1 MDASATD
8 IQSVGYG
15 QANHAAVQRVS
26 GNDSKQSGE
35 KHHQVSNKLQTD
47 GQPSADTCIK
57 NHKECTKNAHV
68 KYTVVVSC

>member
-1 MDASATD
+1 MDALATD

-35 KHHQVSNKLQTD
+35 KHHQVSDKLQTD
-47 GQPSADTCIK
+47 GQPSADTGIK
-57 NHKECTKNAHV
+57 NIKKMHK
-68 KYTVVVSC
+68 

>member
-1 MDASATD
+1 MDALATD

-47 GQPSADTCIK
+47 GQPSADTGIKTIK
-57 NHKECTKNAHV
+57 NAQRMLM
-68 KYTVVVSC
+68 